1 MNKYHQEILKHIKK
15 KSGAGSK
22 HAKSYC
28 GTTKKYYDLRA
39 ADSKKIAKEF
49 KKKYPDLTKKEF
61 IQLLDSLAKG
71 ESHEEMSILGRLL
84 GTMISLRKQITPKHL
99 NKWLENAEG
108 WAEVDSICQSNFT
121 SKELLGNWEEWEIV
135 LNKFVKSKNIHKR
148 RASLVL
154 LIKSLRESEDKRLTN
169 VAFKNI
175 EKLKK
180 EDHKLITK
188 AISWILRE
196 MIKKHRAKVEKY
208 LNENE
213 KSLPSIAVRETKK
226 KLKTGRK

>member
-1 MNKYHQEILKHIKK
+1 MNKYHKEILKQIKK
-15 KSGAGSK
+15 ESGAGSK

-49 KKKYPDLTKKEF
+49 KRKNPDLTKEEF
-61 IQLLDSLAKG
+61 IQLLDSLAQG
-71 ESHEEMSILGRLL
+71 ESHEEMSMLGRLL
-84 GTMISLRKQITPKHL
+84 GTMTSLRKQILPEHL
-99 NKWLENAEG
+99 DKWLENAEG

-121 SKELLGNWEEWEIV
+121 SKELLSNWEEWKKI
-135 LNKFVKSKNIHKR
+135 LNEFVVSKNIHKR

-154 LIKSLRESEDKRLTN
+154 LIMSLRKSEDKRLTD

-196 MIKKHRAKVEKY
+196 MIKKHRNKVEKY
-208 LNENE
+208 LKAN
-213 KSLPSIAVRETKK
+213 KDTLPAIAVRETKK
-226 KLKTGRK
+226 KLETGTK